1 MYFCDMKKV
10 LSIVFL
16 LVLAFV
22 SCKKP
27 IVPSL
32 EEDVLYEVEGYF
44 IQKPDS
50 ILHIL
55 DTLNLDMLSEKERAH
70 YCLLKVCVYDALFK
84 YDKETDSLLQ
94 VAENYF
100 VGGKDK
106 YFEARTCEALSRIA
120 FKMGKGEQY
129 KLDWLQKAVES
140 IDQCKHV
147 DERFIRFCPK
157 PTTEQD
163 WLETYK
169 NRLHWRLGMTYLD
182 ADYSEEGFH
191 HLKIAESYF
200 AEKQKYAMHSLAAFM
215 LGNAYLTKTKYDSCQ
230 LYYRIGLEAAE
241 KADDKDLCILY
252 PFSMSKFYERL
263 FRNQQF
269 ETEEDGQRLLRQ
281 SISECQQGLAMYEE
295 PMFRYKDGFYSQL
308 GNAYYNLKQFDSCI
322 YFSEKQIDF
331 LTERRFQIVPN
342 DENSLLYYRLY
353 KSFEALGDSEKALH
367 YANLYIEMQ
376 KALKDGPKAVEK
388 VKNEYEKKF
397 EMIRLQTDQQAKRL
411 RLYMLLALTLTA
423 LTIALWLAYHY
434 RKEKEIEAMKFQD
447 IIQRLQSEL
456 EQHSQHSLQAMQQR
470 AMALFKSDKAAE
482 RILTEFET
490 SYPQA
495 MEKLKATY
503 PELNEAECKVAIF
516 SLLGFRVKE
525 VAQLL
530 DLSANT
536 VTKYRTNI
544 RKKSGLEAFSDFIS

>member
-1 MYFCDMKKV
+1 MPISV
-10 LSIVFL
+10 L
-16 LVLAFV
+16 LVLVLV

-32 EEDVLYEVEGYF
+32 QEDVLYQVEGYF
-44 IQKPDS
+44 GQKPDS
-50 ILHIL
+50 VLQII

-70 YCLLKVCVYDALFK
+70 YCLLKVCVYDAFFK
-84 YDKETDSLLQ
+84 YDDETDSLLQ

-140 IDQCKHV
+140 IDQCEHV
-147 DERFIRFCPK
+147 DERFIRFSQK

-169 NRLHWRLGMTYLD
+169 YRLHWRLGMTYLD
-182 ADYSEEGFH
+182 ADYIEEGFH
-191 HLKIAESYF
+191 HLKMAESYF
-200 AEKQKYAMHSLAAFM
+200 AEKQKYTMLSHSAFM
-215 LGNAYLTKTKYDSCQ
+215 LGNAYLTKAEYDSC
-230 LYYRIGLEAAE
+230 LMYYRIGLEAAE
-241 KADDKDLCILY
+241 KADEKDLCIY
-252 PFSMSKFYERL
+252 YHFSMSMFYDNMYK
-263 FRNQQF
+263 NQQF
-269 ETEEDGQRLLRQ
+269 ETDEEGQRLLRQ
-281 SISECQQGLAMYEE
+281 SISECRQGLAMYEE

-308 GNAYYNLKQFDSCI
+308 GNAYYNLKQFDSCV

-331 LTERRFQIVPN
+331 FKERHFQIVPN
-342 DENSLLYYRLY
+342 DANSLLYYRLY
-353 KSFEALGDSEKALH
+353 KSNEALGDSNKALY
-367 YANLYIEMQ
+367 YAKQYVEMQ
-376 KALKDGPKAVEK
+376 KALKDAPKAVEK
-388 VKNEYEKKF
+388 VKNEYEKKL
-397 EMIRLQTDQQAKRL
+397 EMMQLQADQQTKRI
-411 RLYMLLALTLTA
+411 RLYMLLALTTTA
-423 LTIALWLAYHY
+423 LTIALWLAYRY
-434 RKEKEIEAMKFQD
+434 RKEKEIEALKFQD
-447 IIQRLQSEL
+447 TIQRLQSEL
-456 EQHSQHSLQAMQQR
+456 EQHSQHSMQTLQQR
-470 AMALFKSDKAAE
+470 AWALYQADKVDATAS
-482 RILTEFET
+482 ILSEFET

-503 PELNEAECKVAIF
+503 PELNEAECKVAIL

-544 RKKSGLEAFSDFIS
+544 RKKSGLEAFSDLIA

>member
-1 MYFCDMKKV
+1 MKKI
-10 LSIVFL
+10 LLIAFL
-16 LVLAFV
+16 FVLAFA
-22 SCKKP
+22 SCNKST
-27 IVPSL
+27 VPSPQ
-32 EEDVLYEVEGYF
+32 EDVLYQVEGYF
-44 IQKPDS
+44 GQKPDS
-50 ILHIL
+50 VLQIL
-55 DTLNLDMLSEKERAH
+55 DTLNLDMLSEKEWAH
-70 YCLLKVCVYDALFK
+70 YCLLRVCVYDALFK

-140 IDQCKHV
+140 VDQCKHV

-169 NRLHWRLGMTYLD
+169 YRLHWRLGMTYLD
-182 ADYSEEGFH
+182 ADYIEEGFH

-200 AEKQKYAMHSLAAFM
+200 AEKQKHAMHSLAAFM
-215 LGNAYLTKTKYDSCQ
+215 LGNAYLTKTEYDSCQ

-241 KADDKDLCILY
+241 KADDKDLCIY
-252 PFSMSKFYERL
+252 YHFSMSMFYEHL

-281 SISECQQGLAMYEE
+281 SITECQQGLAMYEE
-295 PMFRYKDGFYSQL
+295 QMFRYKDGFYSQL
-308 GNAYYNLKQFDSCI
+308 GNAYYNLKQFDSCV

-331 LTERRFQIVPN
+331 LTERHFQIVPN

-353 KSFEALGDSEKALH
+353 KSFEALGDYEKALQ
-367 YANLYIEMQ
+367 YANLYVEMQ
-376 KALKDGPKAVEK
+376 KALKDEPKAVEK
-388 VKNEYEKKF
+388 VKNEYEKKL
-397 EMIRLQTDQQAKRL
+397 EMMRLQADQQAKRL

-434 RKEKEIEAMKFQD
+434 HNEKEIEALKFQG

-456 EQHSQHSLQAMQQR
+456 EQQSQHSLQAMQQR

-482 RILTEFET
+482 RILAEFET

-503 PELNEAECKVAIF
+503 PELNEAECKVAVF

-525 VAQLL
+525 VAHLL
-530 DLSANT
+530 NLSANT

-544 RKKSGLEAFSDFIS
+544 RKKSGLGAFSDFIA

>member
-1 MYFCDMKKV
+1 MKKI
-10 LSIVFL
+10 LLIAFL
-16 LVLAFV
+16 FVLAFA
-22 SCKKP
+22 SCNKST
-27 IVPSL
+27 VPSPQ
-32 EEDVLYEVEGYF
+32 EDVLYQVEGYF
-44 IQKPDS
+44 GQKPDS
-50 ILHIL
+50 VLQIL
-55 DTLNLDMLSEKERAH
+55 DTLNLDMLSEKEWAH
-70 YCLLKVCVYDALFK
+70 YCLLRVCVYDALFK

-140 IDQCKHV
+140 VDQCKHV

-169 NRLHWRLGMTYLD
+169 YRLHWRLGMTYLD
-182 ADYSEEGFH
+182 ADYIEEGFH

-200 AEKQKYAMHSLAAFM
+200 AEKQKHAMHSLAAFM
-215 LGNAYLTKTKYDSCQ
+215 LGNAYLTKTEYDSCQ

-241 KADDKDLCILY
+241 KADDKDLCIY
-252 PFSMSKFYERL
+252 YHFSMSMFYEHL

-281 SISECQQGLAMYEE
+281 SITECQQGLAMYEE
-295 PMFRYKDGFYSQL
+295 QMFRYKDGFYSQL
-308 GNAYYNLKQFDSCI
+308 GNAYYNLKQFDSCV

-331 LTERRFQIVPN
+331 LTERHFQIVPN

-353 KSFEALGDSEKALH
+353 KSFEALGDYEKALQ
-367 YANLYIEMQ
+367 YANLYVEMQ
-376 KALKDGPKAVEK
+376 KALKDEPKAVEK
-388 VKNEYEKKF
+388 VKNEYEKNL
-397 EMIRLQTDQQAKRL
+397 EMMRLQADQQAKRL

-434 RKEKEIEAMKFQD
+434 HNEKEIEALKFQG

-456 EQHSQHSLQAMQQR
+456 EQQSQHSLQAMQQR
-470 AMALFKSDKAAE
+470 AMELYQSDKADAAAN
-482 RILTEFET
+482 ILAEFERC
-490 SYPQA
+490 YPQTL
-495 MEKLKATY
+495 ERLKATY
-503 PELNEAECKVAIF
+503 PELNEAECKVAVF

-525 VAQLL
+525 VAHLL
-530 DLSANT
+530 NLSANT

-544 RKKSGLEAFSDFIS
+544 RKKSGLGAFSDFIA

>member
-1 MYFCDMKKV
+1 MTFKH
-10 LSIVFL
+10 LIFVFL
-16 LVLAFV
+16 VALVA
-22 SCKKP
+22 SCSK
-27 IVPSL
+27 L
-32 EEDVLYEVEGYF
+32 EPEPCSQEDILYQVEGIF
-44 IQKPDS
+44 SQNPDS
-50 ILHIL
+50 VLQIL
-55 DTLNLDMLSEKERAH
+55 DTLNIEVLSEKERAH

-100 VGGKDK
+100 VGRKDK

-120 FKMGKGEQY
+120 FKMGKGEQH

-140 IDQCKHV
+140 VDQCKHV

-169 NRLHWRLGMTYLD
+169 YRLHWRLGMTYLD
-182 ADYSEEGFH
+182 ADYIEEGFQ
-191 HLKIAESYF
+191 HLKIAENYF
-200 AEKQKYAMHSLAAFM
+200 AEKQKHAMHSLAAFM
-215 LGNAYLTKTKYDSCQ
+215 LGNAYLTKTEYDSCQ

-252 PFSMSKFYERL
+252 PFSMSMFYEHL

-308 GNAYYNLKQFDSCI
+308 GNAYYNLKQFDSCV

-331 LTERRFQIVPN
+331 LNERRFQIVPN

-353 KSFEALGDSEKALH
+353 KSFEALGDSEKALR
-367 YANLYIEMQ
+367 YANLYVEMQ
-376 KALKDGPKAVEK
+376 KDLKDAPKAVEK
-388 VKNEYEKKF
+388 VKNEYDKKL
-397 EMIRLQTDQQAKRL
+397 EMLELQNKHQIKQYRMYL
-411 RLYMLLALTLTA
+411 LLAMAIVAILV
-423 LTIALWLAYHY
+423 ILWISYRY
-434 RKEKEIEAMKFQD
+434 RKEKEIEALKFQKT
-447 IIQRLQSEL
+447 IQKLQSEL
-456 EQHSQHSLQAMQQR
+456 EQHSQHSLQTLQQR
-470 AMALFKSDKAAE
+470 ALTIFQSDKTNAAE
-482 RILTEFET
+482 SILAEFERC
-490 SYPQA
+490 YPQTL
-495 MEKLKATY
+495 EKLKARY
-503 PELNEAECKVAIF
+503 PELSEAESKVAIF

-530 DLSANT
+530 DLSTNT
-536 VTKYRTNI
+536 VTK
-544 RKKSGLEAFSDFIS
+544 

>member
-1 MYFCDMKKV
+1 MPISV
-10 LSIVFL
+10 L
-16 LVLAFV
+16 LVLVLV

-32 EEDVLYEVEGYF
+32 QEDVLYQVEGYF
-44 IQKPDS
+44 GQKPDS
-50 ILHIL
+50 VLQII

-70 YCLLKVCVYDALFK
+70 YCLLKVCVYDAFFK
-84 YDKETDSLLQ
+84 YDDETDSLLQ

-120 FKMGKGEQY
+120 FKTGKGDQY

-140 IDQCKHV
+140 VDQCNNV

-169 NRLHWRLGMTYLD
+169 HRLHWRLGMTYLD
-182 ADYSEEGFH
+182 ADYIEEGFR

-200 AEKQKYAMHSLAAFM
+200 AEKQKYVMLAHSAYM
-215 LGNAYLTKTKYDSCQ
+215 LGNAYLAKTEYDSC
-230 LYYRIGLEAAE
+230 LMYYRIGLDAAE
-241 KADDKDLCILY
+241 KANEKELCICY
-252 PFSMSKFYERL
+252 HFYMSMFYEHM

-295 PMFRYKDGFYSQL
+295 PMFKYKDGFYSQL
-308 GNAYYNLKQFDSCI
+308 GNAYYNLRQFDSCV
-322 YFSEKQIDF
+322 YYSEKQIDF
-331 LTERRFQIVPN
+331 LTERHFQIVPN

-353 KSFEALGDSEKALH
+353 KSNEALGDSKKALY
-367 YANLYIEMQ
+367 YAKRYVEMQ
-376 KALKDGPKAVEK
+376 NALKDAPKAVEK
-388 VKNEYEKKF
+388 VKNEYEKKL
-397 EMIRLQTDQQAKRL
+397 EMMQLQSNQQAKRL
-411 RLYMLLALTLTA
+411 RLYTLLALTLA
-423 LTIALWLAYHY
+423 AFTIALWLAYHY
-434 RKEKEIEAMKFQD
+434 RKEKEIEALKFQD
-447 IIQRLQSEL
+447 TIQRLQSEL
-456 EQHSQHSLQAMQQR
+456 EQHSQHSLQTMQQR
-470 AMALFKSDKAAE
+470 AIALFKSDKAAE
-482 RILTEFET
+482 RILAEFET

-503 PELNEAECKVAIF
+503 PELNEAECKVAIL

-530 DLSANT
+530 NLSANT
-536 VTKYRTNI
+536 ITKYRTNI
-544 RKKSGLEAFSDFIS
+544 RKKSGLEAFSDLIA

>member
-1 MYFCDMKKV
+1 MKKA

-16 LVLAFV
+16 FVLAFV
-22 SCKKP
+22 SCNKP

-32 EEDVLYEVEGYF
+32 EEDVLYQVEGYF
-44 IQKPDS
+44 GQKPDS
-50 ILHIL
+50 ILHII

-84 YDKETDSLLQ
+84 YDNETDSLLQ

-147 DERFIRFCPK
+147 EERFIRFCPK

-169 NRLHWRLGMTYLD
+169 YRLHWRLGMTYLD
-182 ADYSEEGFH
+182 ADYIEEGFH
-191 HLKIAESYF
+191 HLKIAERYF
-200 AEKQKYAMHSLAAFM
+200 AEKQKHAMHSLAAFM
-215 LGNAYLTKTKYDSCQ
+215 LGNAYLTKTEYDSCQ

-241 KADDKDLCILY
+241 KADDKDLCIY
-252 PFSMSKFYERL
+252 YHFSMSMFYEHL
-263 FRNQQF
+263 FRNQRF

-281 SISECQQGLAMYEE
+281 SITECQQGLAMYEE
-295 PMFRYKDGFYSQL
+295 QMFRYKDGFYSQL
-308 GNAYYNLKQFDSCI
+308 GNAYYYLKQFDSCV
-322 YFSEKQIDF
+322 YYSEKQIDF

-342 DENSLLYYRLY
+342 DANAQMYYRLY
-353 KSFEALGDSEKALH
+353 RSFEALGDSEKALH
-367 YANLYIEMQ
+367 YAKQYVEMQ
-376 KALKDGPKAVEK
+376 KALKDAPKAVEK
-388 VKNEYEKKF
+388 VKNEYEKKL
-397 EMIRLQTDQQAKRL
+397 EMMQLQADQQTKRI

-434 RKEKEIEAMKFQD
+434 HNEKEIEALKFQG

-456 EQHSQHSLQAMQQR
+456 EQQSQHSLQAMQQR

-482 RILTEFET
+482 RILAEFET

-503 PELNEAECKVAIF
+503 PELNEAECKVAVF

-544 RKKSGLEAFSDFIS
+544 RKKSGLGAFPDFIA

>member
-1 MYFCDMKKV
+1 MRKTI
-10 LSIVFL
+10 SIVFL
-16 LVLAFV
+16 FVLAFV

-27 IVPSL
+27 IVPSQQ
-32 EEDVLYEVEGYF
+32 EDVLYQVEGYF
-44 IQKPDS
+44 GQKPDS
-50 ILHIL
+50 ILQIL
-55 DTLNLDMLSEKERAH
+55 DTLNLNMLSEKERAH

-84 YDKETDSLLQ
+84 YDDETDSLLQ

-120 FKMGKGEQY
+120 FKTGKGEQY

-140 IDQCKHV
+140 VEQCKHV
-147 DERFIRFCPK
+147 DERFVRFCLK

-163 WLETYK
+163 WLENYK
-169 NRLHWRLGMTYLD
+169 HRLHWRLGMTYLD
-182 ADYSEEGFH
+182 ADYIEEGFR
-191 HLKIAESYF
+191 HLTIAESYF
-200 AEKQKYAMHSLAAFM
+200 AEKQKHVMLAHSAYM
-215 LGNAYLTKTKYDSCQ
+215 LGNAYLTKTEYDSC
-230 LYYRIGLEAAE
+230 LMYYRIGLEAAE
-241 KADDKDLCILY
+241 KANDKELCVCY
-252 PFSMSKFYERL
+252 HFHMSMFYEHM

-269 ETEEDGQRLLRQ
+269 ETDEDGQRLLRQ

-295 PMFRYKDGFYSQL
+295 PMFRYKDGFYSRL
-308 GNAYYNLKQFDSCI
+308 GNAYYNLRQFDSCV
-322 YFSEKQIDF
+322 YYSEKQIDF
-331 LTERRFQIVPN
+331 LTERHFQIVPN

-353 KSFEALGDSEKALH
+353 KSNEALGDLKKALY
-367 YANLYIEMQ
+367 YAKLYVEMQ
-376 KALKDGPKAVEK
+376 KALKDAPKAVEK
-388 VKNEYEKKF
+388 VKNEYEKKL
-397 EMIRLQTDQQAKRL
+397 EMMQLQANQQAKHL
-411 RLYMLLALTLTA
+411 RLYTLLALTLA
-423 LTIALWLAYHY
+423 VLSIALWLAYHY
-434 RKEKEIEAMKFQD
+434 RKEKEIEALKFQD
-447 IIQRLQSEL
+447 TIQRLQSKL

-482 RILTEFET
+482 RILSEFET

-503 PELNEAECKVAIF
+503 PELNEAECKVAIL

-544 RKKSGLEAFSDFIS
+544 RKKSGLEAFSDLFT